1 MGCIIYYVLSHGKHP
16 FGDPAERQDNIKRET
31 LFLSY
36 FDEENHDN
44 VIAKDLVKLMINKD
58 YKLRYDT
65 TMIFVTTRKR

>member
-65 TMIFVTTRKR
+65 TMIFVTTRKC

>member
-16 FGDPAERQDNIKRET
+16 FGDPAERQDNIKREI